1 MIGVG
6 VGIGDPAGIGVFARE
21 LAELPPGPALG
32 EMLASV
38 DWSRYDSEDLFRF
51 AELQAKQV
59 AHEQARLL
67 EVMLEATYA
76 YGGEV
81 KQEQRRV
88 ELFKQSLAKA
98 RPATVD
104 GGGTDAVKGA
114 DSAADTDS
122 VATLIPWPA
131 VVVMGTM
138 AGLVGRCGGGSWGS
152 FQETRWR

>member
-1 MIGVG
+1 
-6 VGIGDPAGIGVFARE
+6 
-21 LAELPPGPALG
+21 
-32 EMLASV
+32 MLASV

-88 ELFKQSLAKA
+88 ELFKQSLTKA
-98 RPATVD
+98 RSATVD
-104 GGGTDAVKGA
+104 GEGAGYGEGADSVKGA
-114 DSAADTDS
+114 DSAA
-122 VATLIPWPA
+122 ARFR
-131 VVVMGTM
+131 
-138 AGLVGRCGGGSWGS
+138 GR
-152 FQETRWR
+152 RRR